1 MKKYQWHHY
10 NLKLYKEFY
19 CNMEVKNIFKYTF
32 NINFFQICEEHLKS
46 SIQLLSFNTDIQ
58 QV

>member
-1 MKKYQWHHY
+1 MKNYQWHHY

-19 CNMEVKNIFKYTF
+19 WNMEVKNIFKYTS
-32 NINFFQICEEHLKS
+32 NINFFQICEEHLQS
-46 SIQLLSFNTDIQ
+46 SIQLLSFNADIQ